1 MHLDP
6 SPEQVA
12 VSESFGALFAKESPI
27 ERVRAVEVGGGDPG
41 AAGFDQRLWVR
52 LGEAGVPALAAPG
65 GGASLLDQ
73 VLVCEQA
80 GRVLAP
86 VPLPEALVAARLV
99 GQGEGGGG
107 GEGGGEG
114 AGAGAGGAAGRAA
127 PLVVWSPRP
136 VEADGWARL
145 VPGGAVAD
153 VVVAVTAEGR
163 LVQGGGPLPGQAAPT
178 LGRGPVA
185 DRDLSEAV
193 GVPGVAA
200 DAARDARL
208 AWCALAAA
216 RLAGVA
222 ERALELGVEHA
233 RERVQFGAPI
243 GSFQAV
249 QQALADVAPLVPGA
263 RDLARKA
270 AWSLDAGHPRA
281 DELALAAFLAA
292 GEAARRAAGTSLHVH
307 GGYGFAE
314 EGDISLYFRRATAWS
329 LALADPRH
337 LRAELARLRAGRV
350 GHDLVAEAG
359 WAPPA
364 DQDGQAGLEYGPHA
378 GAEAVRA
385 EVRAFLH
392 EHLGPDVVERAHQT
406 GTMHDWDLHR
416 ALAEAGWLA
425 AAWPAEHGGAGR
437 DPFEVA
443 ALQEELRRQGAPTD
457 GWGTT
462 ELVANV
468 VREVGTP
475 EQQEQVIGPALAGEL
490 LIALGYS
497 EPEAGSDVASVATRA
512 VLADDGS
519 GDWVIT
525 GQKMFTTLAHEA
537 HLVFLLARTNPD
549 VAKHRGLTLFLVPM
563 DAPGVEVTPLPT
575 LGGERTNVTFYD
587 EVRVPASAVVGE
599 VDGGWDVMKVAL
611 AFERQPSSLHE
622 LARLQER
629 YEAWAAG
636 QAEGEPSAGVLEDPL
651 VAERLG
657 RVAVEVEV
665 GRVLAD
671 RMTWVTHSGALPIAE
686 GSLAKLYTSEV
697 FQASAADLLDA
708 LGPEGRRDHVDPA
721 APLAGWAE
729 HAHRHAQVV
738 TIYAGTSEIQRSI
751 IAERHLGLPRSR

>member
-1 MHLDP
+1 MHLEP
-6 SPEQVA
+6 SPEQAA
-12 VSESFGALFAKESPI
+12 VSDAFAALFAKESPI
-27 ERVRAVEVGGGDPG
+27 ERVRAVEVGGADPD
-41 AAGFDQRLWVR
+41 ANGFDPRLWAR

-86 VPLPEALVAARLV
+86 VPLPETLVAARLV
-99 GQGEGGGG
+99 GAGEA
-107 GEGGGEG
+107 E
-114 AGAGAGGAAGRAA
+114 AGG
-127 PLVVWSPRP
+127 LVVWSPRP
-136 VEADGWARL
+136 VDAEGWARL

-153 VVVAVTAEGR
+153 EVVAVTAEGR
-163 LVQGGGPLPGQAAPT
+163 LVQGGGPPPGRAVPT
-178 LGRGPVA
+178 LDRGPVA
-185 DRDLSEAV
+185 DRDLSAAV
-193 GVPGVAA
+193 GPSGTAA
-200 DAARDARL
+200 DAAREARL
-208 AWCALAAA
+208 VWCTLTAAALAG
-216 RLAGVA
+216 LA

-233 RERVQFGAPI
+233 RDRVQFGAPI

-270 AWSLDAGHPRA
+270 AWGLDAGHPRA

-329 LALADPRH
+329 LALEDPRR
-337 LRAELARLRAGRV
+337 LRVELARLRAGRV
-350 GHDLVAEAG
+350 GHDPVAEAG
-359 WAPPA
+359 WSPPA
-364 DQDGQAGLEYGPHA
+364 SRDGLEYGPHA

-392 EHLGPDVVERAHQT
+392 EHLDPGVVERAHQT
-406 GTMHDWDLHR
+406 GTMHDWGLHR
-416 ALAEAGWLA
+416 ALAQAGWLA
-425 AAWPAEHGGAGR
+425 AAWPEEHGGAGR

-475 EQQEQVIGPALAGEL
+475 EQQERIIGPALAGEL

-512 VLADDGS
+512 VPAEDGS

-537 HLVFLLARTNPD
+537 HLVFLLARTNPE

-563 DAPGVEVTPLPT
+563 DVPGVEVAPLPT

-629 YEAWAAG
+629 FEAWAVERAAGVG
-636 QAEGEPSAGVLEDPL
+636 QADAGPLDDPL

-657 RVAVEVEV
+657 RVATEVEV

-671 RMTWVTHSGALPIAE
+671 RMTWVTHSGALPISE
-686 GSLAKLYTSEV
+686 GSLAKLYTSEA

-708 LGPEGRRDHVDPA
+708 LGPEGRRDHADPA
-721 APLAGWAE
+721 APVGGWAE